1 MRAFA
6 CVVLM
11 CCLLATWNT
20 TRVGSQN
27 LTQTAPNV
35 VTDWALVAQNTIAPT
50 VFLGGQLAY
59 GAMVPIAMYD
69 AAVAIAGGYRS
80 YTAPVSAPAGAD
92 ETAAIATAAF
102 TSASRPRPAPSRAS
116 TRTTWR
122 TSWTD
127 RQKAMGLQSAR
138 RSRGSS

>member
-6 CVVLM
+6 CFVLM

-20 TRVGSQN
+20 TRVGSHT
-27 LTQTAPNV
+27 LGSQTAPNV

-59 GAMVPIAMYD
+59 GAIVPIAMYD

-80 YTAPVSAPAGAD
+80 YTPPVIAPAGAV
-92 ETAAIATAAF
+92 
-102 TSASRPRPAPSRAS
+102 SR
-116 TRTTWR
+116 
-122 TSWTD
+122 
-127 RQKAMGLQSAR
+127 
-138 RSRGSS
+138 